1 MFDLSFAIVKKL
13 KEKKQTLSVAES
25 CTGGLLAKCL
35 TDVPGSSA
43 VFEGG
48 IVAYQNAVKTALL
61 GVKESIIAEQT
72 EVSAECA
79 IAMADGA
86 SERFSTDFALSTTG
100 YAGPG
105 GGTDE
110 HPVGTVYIGF
120 HTKKHT
126 TSICIACP
134 DTTRDAVRKKATETA
149 LSMLLLELGKE

>member
-110 HPVGTVYIGF
+110 HPVGTV
-120 HTKKHT
+120 
-126 TSICIACP
+126 
-134 DTTRDAVRKKATETA
+134 
-149 LSMLLLELGKE
+149 